1 MKKLTVLSFIF
12 LLMDF
17 IIKLI
22 ISNNLELY
30 NTIEVI
36 PNFFNIIYVT
46 NTGAA
51 FSILEGNRF
60 LFIIIAIVA
69 IYLIYEFLIKNNKIN
84 KFEIISYS
92 MLMGG
97 ITGNLLDRIV
107 YGYVIDYLSFNIF
120 SYDFPI
126 FNLADVFIVIS
137 VLLIV
142 IKGIKETLCKS

>member
-1 MKKLTVLSFIF
+1 MKKLTILSVIF

-22 ISNNLELY
+22 VSNNLELY

-36 PNFFNIIYVT
+36 PNFLNIFYVT

-60 LFIIIAIVA
+60 LFIIIAFVA
-69 IYLIYEFLIKNNKIN
+69 IYLIYEFLIKNNKLN

-92 MLMGG
+92 MLIGG
-97 ITGNLLDRIV
+97 ITGNLLDRII
-107 YGYVIDYLSFNIF
+107 YGYVIDYISVNIF
-120 SYDFPI
+120 NYDFPI
-126 FNLADVFIVIS
+126 FNLADIFIVIS
-137 VLLIV
+137 VLLIL
-142 IKGIKETLCKS
+142 IKGIKEALCKS

>member
-1 MKKLTVLSFIF
+1 MKKLTILSVIF
-12 LLMDF
+12 LLIDF

-36 PNFFNIIYVT
+36 PNFLNIFYVT

-51 FSILEGNRF
+51 FSLLEGNRY

-69 IYLIYEFLIKNNKIN
+69 IYLIYEFLIKNNKLN
-84 KFEIISYS
+84 TFEIVSYS

-97 ITGNLLDRIV
+97 ITGNLLDRII
-107 YGYVIDYLSFNIF
+107 YGYVIDYISVRIFN
-120 SYDFPI
+120 YDFPI
-126 FNLADVFIVIS
+126 FNLADIFIVVS
-137 VLLIV
+137 VLLMV